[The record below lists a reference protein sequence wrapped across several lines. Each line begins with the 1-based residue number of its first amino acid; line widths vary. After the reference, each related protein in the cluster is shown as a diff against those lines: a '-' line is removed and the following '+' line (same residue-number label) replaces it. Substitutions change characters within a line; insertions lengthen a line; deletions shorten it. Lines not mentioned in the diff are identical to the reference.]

1 MGEKCTWTTTGRWW
15 HPIRLSSLVKKA
27 ASLRKPESLRWW
39 SQKCFVWMDPQY
51 IDKVCIQNLFVERS
65 GRLDDRNTP
74 NAFEGC
80 TNNQP
85 HKCQLR
91 LIKTPFHY
99 LSKQNHMQHMTD
111 SSTLHDH
118 VEKELVV
125 LWAGKAGSSFLQM
138 VTAVRSWAAMT
149 EFLPKD
155 LLAAVIK
162 SFIVPLSCTHSSTK
176 LLHNASIET
185 YASSYH
191 LTLQLIISSHNQAY
205 WIGNSWVFWHSPFFE
220 AQLGKDQKLP

>member
-1 MGEKCTWTTTGRWW
+1 MR
-15 HPIRLSSLVKKA
+15 
-27 ASLRKPESLRWW
+27 
-39 SQKCFVWMDPQY
+39 
-51 IDKVCIQNLFVERS
+51 
-65 GRLDDRNTP
+65 
-74 NAFEGC
+74 
-80 TNNQP
+80 
-85 HKCQLR
+85 
-91 LIKTPFHY
+91 
-99 LSKQNHMQHMTD
+99 HMTD
-111 SSTLHDH
+111 SSILHDH

-185 YASSYH
+185 YTSSYH
-191 LTLQLIISSHNQAY
+191 PTLQLIISSHNQAY
-205 WIGNSWVFWHSPFFE
+205 RIGNSWVFWHSPHFE
-220 AQLGKDQKLP
+220 TQLGKDQKLPYGLGFRIYTGPRGWGDVTHWSSIISTLQLATKMSEHQSVGIDGACKPSSHCCSAPSSTTKMQTISSEEFIKFQIVHIPNEKESFGFS